1 MTHRQRN
8 GVNKM
13 TTAAELIDTAPENQ
27 VMRSKLIYKAI
38 AQGGWDDAIH
48 YLENAVREEG
58 DSPWGMDAADL
69 LAQCRMNA
77 K

>member
-1 MTHRQRN
+1 MTA
-8 GVNKM
+8 
-13 TTAAELIDTAPENQ
+13 TELLDTAPEGQ

-38 AQGGWDDAIH
+38 ASGDWETAIH

-58 DSPWGMDAADL
+58 DSPWGLDAADL